1 MSKKIPK
8 VIKDTFY
15 VEWSSPNNYN
25 DLIIKKVKDWI
36 NKSYLIDSAEFA
48 LNIALFKNKSNVC
61 Q

>member
-25 DLIIKKVKDWI
+25 DLIIKKNLLQKI
-36 NKSYLIDSAEFA
+36 
-48 LNIALFKNKSNVC
+48 
-61 Q
+61 